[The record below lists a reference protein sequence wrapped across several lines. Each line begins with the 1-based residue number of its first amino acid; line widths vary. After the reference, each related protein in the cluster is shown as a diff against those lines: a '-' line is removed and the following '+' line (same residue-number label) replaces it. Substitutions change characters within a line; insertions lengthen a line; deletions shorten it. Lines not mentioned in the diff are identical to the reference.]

1 MKRQSSIAVVTVAVV
16 WAIVAL
22 APHLSATGNGAAVV
36 LPAPAAGVRLVSKP
50 SLDTAI
56 FAGGCFWGIEGVYEH
71 VKGVRYAESGYAG
84 GSVVSPSYEQV
95 SSGDTGHA
103 EAVRVVYDPSQ
114 ISYGQLLQIFFS
126 VAHDP
131 TQLNRQGPD
140 HGTQYRSAIFYRTP
154 EQRRLAEA
162 YVAQLTAAKTFSR
175 PIVTQIAP
183 LHAFYLAEAYHQDY
197 MAHNPGAYYI
207 VVNDAPKVEH
217 LREQFPTLY
226 KQ

>member
-1 MKRQSSIAVVTVAVV
+1 MAVISLAVVG
-16 WAIVAL
+16 AIVAL
-22 APHLSATGNGAAVV
+22 SPRLSATSDGAAIV
-36 LPAPAAGVRLVSKP
+36 LSAPAADVQLVSKP
-50 SLDTAI
+50 ALDTAI
-56 FAGGCFWGIEGVYEH
+56 FAGGCFWGIEGVFEH

-84 GSVVSPSYEQV
+84 GSAVSPSYEQV

-114 ISYGQLLQIFFS
+114 VSYGQLLQIFFS

-183 LHAFYLAEAYHQDY
+183 LHAFYLAEGYHQDY
-197 MAHNPGAYYI
+197 MAHNPRAYYI

-217 LREQFPTLY
+217 LREQFPALY

>member
-1 MKRQSSIAVVTVAVV
+1 MKRPSSGAVVSLLVLA
-16 WAIVAL
+16 AAVAL
-22 APHLSATGNGAAVV
+22 APRVMASTSAAAVV
-36 LPAPAAGVRLVSKP
+36 VPVPTVDLSTVPKPA
-50 SLDTAI
+50 LDTAV
-56 FAGGCFWGIEGVYEH
+56 FAGGCFWGVEAVFEH
-71 VKGVRYAESGYAG
+71 LKGVRSAESGYAG
-84 GSVVSPSYEQV
+84 GTVPGPSYDQV

-103 EAVRVVYDPSQ
+103 ESVRVIYDPSQ
-114 ISYGQLLQIFFS
+114 ISYGQLLQVFFS

-140 HGTQYRSAIFYRTP
+140 HGTQYRSAIFYRNP
-154 EQRRLAEA
+154 DQKKVAEA

-183 LHAFYLAEAYHQDY
+183 LQGFYMAEAYHQDY
-197 MAHNPGAYYI
+197 MAHNPKSYYI

-217 LREQFPTLY
+217 LKERFPTLY